1 MWRNLIKKGH
11 RLRPPSSQPLLRG
24 FFACQFF
31 LSIFPVSIWY
41 HKWIFDVHSLSC
53 NNVCPKRWA
62 SAWMNVWRATQLPSL
77 LIWMWCKSRFPS
89 RSQTCDQTN
98 KDFSIALASFRMGK
112 TTSPCNLLDL
122 QRQPPLRALR
132 GWTSLHLAAEKGHDS
147 VVQRLLAAGAAVD
160 AVENYGHGLRRGIFR
175 GGSCEWQGWEGE
187 MMMERKW
194 MLRREIVFFGV
205 VSFLG
210 RDSEGSGYA
219 RSIMSDFL
227 PWFFMEVKIEV
238 PCMPS

>member
-77 LIWMWCKSRFPS
+77 LIWMWCKSRFPR
-89 RSQTCDQTN
+89 RSQTCGQTN
-98 KDFSIALASFRMGK
+98 KDFSIALATFRIGK
-112 TTSPCNLLDL
+112 NHLTMQLTGPSASATSAGAPRLDVAAPCSKK
-122 QRQPPLRALR
+122 RPRRR
-132 GWTSLHLAAEKGHDS
+132 GPT
-147 VVQRLLAAGAAVD
+147 AAG
-160 AVENYGHGLRRGIFR
+160 GRRC
-175 GGSCEWQGWEGE
+175 GG
-187 MMMERKW
+187 
-194 MLRREIVFFGV
+194 
-205 VSFLG
+205 G
-210 RDSEGSGYA
+210 RDQ
-219 RSIMSDFL
+219 
-227 PWFFMEVKIEV
+227 
-238 PCMPS
+238 